1 MNYYGFDEIV
11 EGMEESFTVKVTHEM
26 MEAFLGIT
34 GDVNPLH
41 TDVSFAKEKGYD
53 SCVVYGMLTA
63 SFLST
68 LAGVY
73 LPGKNSLIHSVE
85 TKFVKPVF
93 EGDVLTVSGKVT
105 EKRELFSAFVVKVEI
120 RNQNN
125 EKVLRG
131 NMQIGVMKDG
141 E

>member
-26 MEAFLGIT
+26 MEAFLGIM

-105 EKRELFSAFVVKVEI
+105 EKRELFSAFVMKVEI

>member
-105 EKRELFSAFVVKVEI
+105 EKRELFSAFVMKVEI

>member
-1 MNYYGFDEIV
+1 MNNYTFEEIQV
-11 EGMEESFTVKVTHEM
+11 GMEESFTVKVTHEM
-26 MEAFLGIT
+26 MEKFLQIT

-41 TDVSFAKEKGYD
+41 TESAFAIEKGYS

-85 TKFVKPVF
+85 TKFVRPVF
-93 EGDVLTVSGKVT
+93 EGDTLVVHGKVT
-105 EKRELFSAFVVKVEI
+105 EKNELFSVFSLKVEI

-125 EKVLRG
+125 EKILRG
-131 NMQIGVMKDG
+131 NMQIGVLQNGK
-141 E
+141 

>member
-1 MNYYGFDEIV
+1 MNYYDFDEIV

-26 MEAFLGIT
+26 MEAFLRIT

-105 EKRELFSAFVVKVEI
+105 EKRELFSAFVMKVEI